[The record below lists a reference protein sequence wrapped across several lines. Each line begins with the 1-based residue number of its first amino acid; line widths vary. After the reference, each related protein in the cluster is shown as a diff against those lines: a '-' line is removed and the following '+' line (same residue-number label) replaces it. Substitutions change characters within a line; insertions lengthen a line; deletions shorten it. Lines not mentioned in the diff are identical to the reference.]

1 MKSVLCFIHILC
13 IVPILSKKPSFNTF
27 SSPKDLYTT
36 SLTSSN
42 FNEKVLNSTQPW
54 FIYLGYSKYSNS
66 ELSNQNWTKF
76 AVYCSVNKFELNIG
90 KINIAQ
96 EKSLTRL
103 LNCSKTS
110 AYFYINQGYIY
121 NYIGS
126 KDPQNLARV
135 YTEQTY
141 LQYQRSKLE
150 FEASDD
156 SNIPRVKV
164 NLDRKPVT
172 FLIRTFILA
181 FIIQTIVFYSCCR
194 ATKIDLTPKQKS
206 N

>member
-1 MKSVLCFIHILC
+1 MKSVLFFIQVLC
-13 IVPILSKKPSFNTF
+13 ILPVLSKKSLF

-42 FNEKVLNSTQPW
+42 FNEKVRNSTQPW
-54 FIYLGYSKYSNS
+54 FVYLAYPKFSNS
-66 ELSNQNWTKF
+66 ELSNQNWTRF
-76 AVYCSVNKFELNIG
+76 AAYCSTQKFDLNFG
-90 KINIAQ
+90 KINLSQ
-96 EKSLTRL
+96 EKSLARS
-103 LNCSKTS
+103 LNCTKTS
-110 AYFYINQGYIY
+110 AYFYIDQGYKY

-126 KDPQNLARV
+126 KDPRNLEKV

-141 LQYQRSKLE
+141 LQYQRTKIE
-150 FEASDD
+150 FEDFDD
-156 SNIPRVKV
+156 SNVYKAKL
-164 NLDRKPVT
+164 NLDRKPII

-194 ATKIDLTPKQKS
+194 PTKLELKPKVKI